1 MNLLLADIG
10 GTNARFAFK
19 KNDKTSITNFE
30 YLKCSNFVNIFE
42 AINYYKNKNK
52 LEINNMSMI
61 L

>member
-19 KNDKTSITNFE
+19 KSNETSITNFE
-30 YLKCSNFVNIFE
+30 YLKCSDFTNIFE

-52 LEINNMSMI
+52 LQI
-61 L
+61 